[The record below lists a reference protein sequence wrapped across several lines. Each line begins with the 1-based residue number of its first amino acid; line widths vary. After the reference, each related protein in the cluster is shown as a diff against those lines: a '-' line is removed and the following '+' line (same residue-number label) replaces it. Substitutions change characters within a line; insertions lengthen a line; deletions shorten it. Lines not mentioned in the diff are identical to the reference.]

1 MPAALLP
8 KDEVLGRLAGVF
20 RTYSYEGATLA
31 RLCEA
36 TGLGRASLYHYFRDG
51 KEGMARAV
59 LEQAGGAM
67 QERVLAPL
75 QGPGTPRER
84 VEAMARGL
92 DIFYADGTQA
102 CLLGLLSIGDGQ
114 ALFGEAVR
122 ASLCRWVD
130 AVAAVVAE
138 AGLDRDA
145 ARDRAEDMVS
155 AIQGALVMSRAQ
167 GCAGAFKRLV
177 ATLPERLLAST
188 AVDGPAQPVRRAA
201 KGGPGT
207 KGS

>member
-8 KDEVLGRLAGVF
+8 KDEVLDRLAGVF

-31 RLCEA
+31 RLSEA

-59 LEQAGGAM
+59 LERAGDAM
-67 QERVLAPL
+67 EKRVLAPL

-84 VEAMARGL
+84 LEAMARGL
-92 DIFYADGTQA
+92 DVFYADGTQA

-122 ASLCRWVD
+122 TSLGRWIE

-145 ARDRAEDMVS
+145 ARTWAEDMVS

-167 GCAGAFKRLV
+167 GSAGAFKRLV
-177 ATLPERLLAST
+177 TSLPERLLAD
-188 AVDGPAQPVRRAA
+188 AGVDGPDQPVRRTS
-201 KGGPGT
+201 KRGPKT